1 MKRKLVP
8 IIVLFAGLVL
18 LIILVQHYLS
28 WDELVS
34 QEFALRQKI
43 AAQPMYAALIGFSVY
58 FLISFIPGASGKSL
72 VVGWLF
78 GMWAGVFIVNVG
90 LTLVAIVSFLAS
102 RYLFRDAVQSRFGYH
117 IQRIDEAIERDGPT
131 YLFILRMLH
140 CPFTITNYAF
150 GATSMRT
157 GGFWWA
163 TQLGM
168 LPQNIIFVYAGSQVP
183 SLRQLA
189 DEGAASVF
197 SWQLIAA
204 MVILSVATILIRYV
218 AGRSRMFRESRQA

>member
-8 IIVLFAGLVL
+8 IIVLLAGLL
-18 LIILVQHYLS
+18 LLVIVVESRFS
-28 WDELVS
+28 WDELVT
-34 QEFALRQKI
+34 QESGLRARI
-43 AAQPMYAALIGFSVY
+43 AAHPLLAVLIGFVVY
-58 FLISFIPGASGKSL
+58 VLLSFVPGASGKSL

-78 GMWAGVFIVNVG
+78 GMWAGVVIVNVG
-90 LTLVAIVSFLAS
+90 LTLVAILTFLAS

-117 IQRIDEAIERDGPT
+117 IQRIDDAIHRDGDS
-131 YLFILRMLH
+131 YLFMLRVLH
-140 CPFTITNYAF
+140 SPYTVTNYAF

-163 TQLGM
+163 TQLGL
-168 LPQNIIFVYAGSQVP
+168 LPGNIIFVYAGTQVP

-197 SWQLIAA
+197 SWQLIGAL
-204 MVILSVATILIRYV
+204 VLLSAVTVLIRYTLG
-218 AGRSRMFRESRQA
+218 GRAFRASRQA